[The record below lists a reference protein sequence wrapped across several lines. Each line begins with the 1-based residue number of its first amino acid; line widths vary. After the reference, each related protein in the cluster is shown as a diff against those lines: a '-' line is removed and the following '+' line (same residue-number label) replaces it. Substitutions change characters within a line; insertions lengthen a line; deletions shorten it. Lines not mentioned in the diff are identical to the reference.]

1 MFVLFEDQSR
11 QPLKIK
17 KDIIIGY
24 RNVSSKYGDYREI
37 FTSGG
42 HSLFVRDT
50 IEEID
55 NMLKEDIPEVFKG
68 TAITNL
74 NGID

>member
-1 MFVLFEDQSR
+1 MFVLFEDYSR

-24 RNVSSKYGDYREI
+24 RNASSKYGDYREV

-42 HSLFVRDT
+42 HSIFVRDT
-50 IEEID
+50 MEEID
-55 NMLKEDIPEVFKG
+55 EMLKEHIPEVFKG
-68 TAITNL
+68 TAITNFD
-74 NGID
+74 GID